1 MKKSVFDLTDRELV
15 QHGTPD
21 TNEALQAEK
30 EMTRRLKDSM
40 DKWSRRLLIANWV
53 LVAAT
58 VAIVGLTVALVWEGI
73 HPR

>member
-1 MKKSVFDLTDRELV
+1 MKKSVSEMTDDELV
-15 QHGTPD
+15 AFGTPS

-40 DKWSRRLLIANWV
+40 DKWSKRQLIANWV

-58 VAIVGLTVALVWEGI
+58 VAIVGLTVVLVWEGLRA
-73 HPR
+73 H